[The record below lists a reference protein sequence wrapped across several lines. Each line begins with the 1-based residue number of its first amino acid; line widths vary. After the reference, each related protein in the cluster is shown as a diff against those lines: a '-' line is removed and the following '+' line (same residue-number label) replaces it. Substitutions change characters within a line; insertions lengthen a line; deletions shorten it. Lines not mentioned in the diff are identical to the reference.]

1 MQYTTLNLYAF
12 FVHLLCKL
20 IEYGGKVRII
30 FVFGRN
36 QFNFFLTVCLPTVLA
51 NVMGHLT
58 NYFYNFEIAVGVNLT
73 LMLVISTM

>member
-1 MQYTTLNLYAF
+1 M
-12 FVHLLCKL
+12 
-20 IEYGGKVRII
+20 RII

-58 NYFYNFEIAVGVNLT
+58 NYFYNFEIALGVNLT